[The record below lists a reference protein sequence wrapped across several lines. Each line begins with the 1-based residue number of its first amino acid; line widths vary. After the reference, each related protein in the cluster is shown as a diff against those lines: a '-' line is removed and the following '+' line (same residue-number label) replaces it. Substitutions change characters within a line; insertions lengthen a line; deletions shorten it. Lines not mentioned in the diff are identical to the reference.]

1 MENILVVKRNKTT
14 EPYCVAK
21 IKKIIE
27 FVTKNTKANP
37 LELETMINSRVKNK
51 ITTQEIQFSLI
62 DGAISLISTEA
73 PDWSL
78 VAGRLE
84 VYNLQREIFKAYKIT
99 YDTPLYD
106 FIQEMCDKGLYD
118 KVILEKYTQDEINKI
133 NAFLNVDYDFNLN
146 IASAKNLIKKYLIKY
161 NGKSIELPQFA
172 NLVTIMFLNI
182 SEKEN
187 RIENIK
193 KDYEAVAS
201 LRISLATPFK
211 ANLRKPNANLSSCFI
226 LEVDD
231 NSESINHSLASIA
244 EISKNGGGVGI
255 YLGRLRPSN
264 SLVRGRVG
272 ANNINKWA
280 KIIDDM
286 SPAWNQCHIEGSEV
300 EILDKGVTKILK
312 IEQVREGDL
321 IKSYDVSAGKFV
333 FNKVEELH
341 IKRVDSDNQIKFKL
355 ENGNVIITS
364 KLTRL
369 YSPEFK
375 QYMNACDFEI
385 GDEFLTDDGKT
396 TKIVDI
402 AKFDS
407 KSKFYDF
414 SVKNDENFF
423 VNSILS
429 HNCGVRQGAMTISI
443 DVFHKDIESFI
454 EMKTESGGDI
464 REKCFNIFPQVILN
478 NKFIEAVENNDVY
491 PLLDRHTILT
501 KLNADICNLKDFN
514 DNYDKIL
521 ELVKNK
527 KLYNCELIE
536 AKKLWKRILEVYVE
550 TGELYLVFKEN
561 INKTNPF
568 YDNGEYINSANLC
581 LESFSIARPST
592 NFKTELQ
599 GNKAINTFDV
609 GRIHTC
615 NLISLNLSEMKL
627 HEIDDYTRQA
637 VRMLDNA
644 IDLTEVPVVEGKRHK
659 DETRVIG
666 VGVMGLADFLA
677 FHKKSYIKDN
687 DFIESIFERVSYNA
701 LAESIELAKHRG
713 SFLKFNESCFAKGKF
728 LNKSGKELME
738 SSLTKEFDW
747 ISLLEN
753 AKKGVRNAML
763 VAVAP
768 NTSSSLLCGCS
779 ASYLPIFSK
788 LNYETMEKLN
798 IPVVPKYIADRF
810 WYYKEAIHIE
820 ARHIVELTNRLTK
833 WIDTGI
839 SMELILAEKDN
850 IKELSD
856 TIIQCSKENL
866 KAVYYSR
873 TLSTNTHTCST
884 CAN

>member
-1 MENILVVKRNKTT
+1 MENILVIKRNKTT

-84 VYNLQREIFKAYKIT
+84 IYNLQREIFKSYKIT

-118 KVILEKYTQDEINKI
+118 KVILEKYTRDEINKI

-182 SEKEN
+182 REKEN
-187 RIENIK
+187 RLENIK

-231 NSESINHSLASIA
+231 NAESINHSLASIA
-244 EISKNGGGVGI
+244 NISKNGGGVGI

-286 SPAWNQCHIEGSEV
+286 APAWNQCHLENSKV
-300 EILDKGVTKILK
+300 ETILDGNTKEVKIQDVKQGDFIKSFNVETKDVRYNKILK
-312 IEQVREGDL
+312 
-321 IKSYDVSAGKFV
+321 V
-333 FNKVEELH
+333 FEKNVEKE
-341 IKRVDSDNQIKFKL
+341 NQLKIYL
-355 ENGNVIITS
+355 ENGKNIVTS
-364 KLTRL
+364 KLTML
-369 YSPEFK
+369 YSPCYDSYMVAK
-375 QYMNACDFEI
+375 QFEV
-385 GDEFLTDDGKT
+385 GDTLLLENKELTRI
-396 TKIVDI
+396 TKIENCNTDE
-402 AKFDS
+402 
-407 KSKFYDF
+407 KFYDF
-414 SVKNDENFF
+414 HVENDNNFF
-423 VNSILS
+423 VNGILT

-478 NKFIEAVENNDVY
+478 NKFIQAVENNDVY
-491 PLLDRHTILT
+491 PLLDRNTILS
-501 KLNADICNLKDFN
+501 KLNVDICNLKEFN
-514 DNYDKIL
+514 DNYEKIL

-581 LESFSIARPST
+581 VESFSIARPST

-599 GNKAINTFDV
+599 GNKAINTFEV
-609 GRIHTC
+609 GRTHTC
-615 NLISLNLSEMKL
+615 NLISLNLSDMKVN
-627 HEIDDYTRQA
+627 EIDTYARQA

-644 IDLTEVPVVEGKRHK
+644 IDLTEVPVVEGQLHK
-659 DETRVIG
+659 NETRVIG

-677 FHKKSYIKDN
+677 YHKKSYIKDN
-687 DFIESIFERVSYNA
+687 DFIESIFERISFNT
-701 LAESIELAKHRG
+701 LAESIELAKQRG
-713 SFLKFNESCFAKGKF
+713 SFLKFEDSCFAKGKF

-738 SSLTKEFDW
+738 ASITKEFDW
-747 ISLLEN
+747 VALLEK
-753 AKKGVRNAML
+753 AKDGVRNAML
-763 VAVAP
+763 MAVAP

-820 ARHIVELTNRLTK
+820 AKHIVELTNRLTK

-856 TIIQCSKENL
+856 MIIQCSKENL

-873 TLSTNTHTCST
+873 TLSTNNHTCST

>member
-118 KVILEKYTQDEINKI
+118 KVILEKYTRDEINKI

-187 RIENIK
+187 RIDNIK

-244 EISKNGGGVGI
+244 EISKNGGGVGV

-286 SPAWNQCHIEGSEV
+286 SPAWNQ
-300 EILDKGVTKILK
+300 
-312 IEQVREGDL
+312 
-321 IKSYDVSAGKFV
+321 
-333 FNKVEELH
+333 
-341 IKRVDSDNQIKFKL
+341 
-355 ENGNVIITS
+355 
-364 KLTRL
+364 
-369 YSPEFK
+369 
-375 QYMNACDFEI
+375 
-385 GDEFLTDDGKT
+385 
-396 TKIVDI
+396 
-402 AKFDS
+402 
-407 KSKFYDF
+407 
-414 SVKNDENFF
+414 
-423 VNSILS
+423 
-429 HNCGVRQGAMTISI
+429 CGVRQGAMTISI

-478 NKFIEAVENNDVY
+478 NKFIQAVENNDVY

-581 LESFSIARPST
+581 LTGDTQIKIRIQDKVKNVSIQDLKNYTDYEVLSY
-592 NFKTELQ
+592 NTETKENEWKQ
-599 GNKAINTFDV
+599 G
-609 GRIHTC
+609 
-615 NLISLNLSEMKL
+615 
-627 HEIDDYTRQA
+627 Y
-637 VRMLDNA
+637 
-644 IDLTEVPVVEGKRHK
+644 
-659 DETRVIG
+659 
-666 VGVMGLADFLA
+666 
-677 FHKKSYIKDN
+677 
-687 DFIESIFERVSYNA
+687 DFIESEHEEYYEIEFE
-701 LAESIELAKHRG
+701 
-713 SFLKFNESCFAKGKF
+713 GKII
-728 LNKSGKELME
+728 K
-738 SSLTKEFDW
+738 
-747 ISLLEN
+747 
-753 AKKGVRNAML
+753 
-763 VAVAP
+763 
-768 NTSSSLLCGCS
+768 CS
-779 ASYLPIFSK
+779 AEHKIWTENRGYVKAKDLV
-788 LNYETMEKLN
+788 ETDVLR
-798 IPVVPKYIADRF
+798 V
-810 WYYKEAIHIE
+810 
-820 ARHIVELTNRLTK
+820 L
-833 WIDTGI
+833 
-839 SMELILAEKDN
+839 
-850 IKELSD
+850 
-856 TIIQCSKENL
+856 
-866 KAVYYSR
+866 
-873 TLSTNTHTCST
+873 
-884 CAN
+884 

>member
-1 MENILVVKRNKTT
+1 MENILVIKRNKTT

-84 VYNLQREIFKAYKIT
+84 IYNLQREIFKAYKIT

-118 KVILEKYTQDEINKI
+118 KVILEKYTRDEINKI

-182 SEKEN
+182 REKEN
-187 RIENIK
+187 RLENIK

-231 NSESINHSLASIA
+231 NAESINHSLASIA
-244 EISKNGGGVGI
+244 NISKNGGGVGI

-286 SPAWNQCHIEGSEV
+286 APAWNQ
-300 EILDKGVTKILK
+300 
-312 IEQVREGDL
+312 
-321 IKSYDVSAGKFV
+321 
-333 FNKVEELH
+333 
-341 IKRVDSDNQIKFKL
+341 
-355 ENGNVIITS
+355 
-364 KLTRL
+364 
-369 YSPEFK
+369 
-375 QYMNACDFEI
+375 
-385 GDEFLTDDGKT
+385 
-396 TKIVDI
+396 
-402 AKFDS
+402 
-407 KSKFYDF
+407 
-414 SVKNDENFF
+414 
-423 VNSILS
+423 
-429 HNCGVRQGAMTISI
+429 CGVRQGAMTISI

-478 NKFIEAVENNDVY
+478 NKFIQAVENNDVY
-491 PLLDRHTILT
+491 PLLDRNTILS
-501 KLNADICNLKDFN
+501 KLNVDICNLKEFN
-514 DNYDKIL
+514 DNYEKIL

-581 LESFSIARPST
+581 VESFSIARPST

-599 GNKAINTFDV
+599 DNKAINTFEV
-609 GRIHTC
+609 GRTHTC
-615 NLISLNLSEMKL
+615 NLISLNLSDMKVN
-627 HEIDDYTRQA
+627 EIDTYARQA

-644 IDLTEVPVVEGKRHK
+644 IDLTEVPVVEGQLHK
-659 DETRVIG
+659 NETRVIG

-687 DFIESIFERVSYNA
+687 DFIESIFERVSFNT
-701 LAESIELAKHRG
+701 LAESIELAKQRG
-713 SFLKFNESCFAKGKF
+713 SFLKFEDSCFAKGKF

-738 SSLTKEFDW
+738 ASITKEFDW
-747 ISLLEN
+747 VALLEK
-753 AKKGVRNAML
+753 AKDGVRNAML
-763 VAVAP
+763 MAVAP

-820 ARHIVELTNRLTK
+820 AKHIVELTNRLTK

-856 TIIQCSKENL
+856 MIIKCSKENL

-873 TLSTNTHTCST
+873 TLSTNNHTCST

>member
-118 KVILEKYTQDEINKI
+118 KVILEKYTRDEINKI

-244 EISKNGGGVGI
+244 EISKNGGGVGV

-312 IEQVREGDL
+312 IEKVKKGDL

-369 YSPEFK
+369 FSPEFK

-414 SVKNDENFF
+414 SIKNDENFF

-478 NKFIEAVENNDVY
+478 NKFIQAVENNDVY

-501 KLNADICNLKDFN
+501 KLNVDICNLKDFN

-581 LESFSIARPST
+581 LSGDT
-592 NFKTELQ
+592 LLK
-599 GNKAINTFDV
+599 
-609 GRIHTC
+609 
-615 NLISLNLSEMKL
+615 
-627 HEIDDYTRQA
+627 
-637 VRMLDNA
+637 
-644 IDLTEVPVVEGKRHK
+644 
-659 DETRVIG
+659 
-666 VGVMGLADFLA
+666 
-677 FHKKSYIKDN
+677 IKD
-687 DFIESIFERVSYNA
+687 
-701 LAESIELAKHRG
+701 
-713 SFLKFNESCFAKGKF
+713 
-728 LNKSGKELME
+728 
-738 SSLTKEFDW
+738 
-747 ISLLEN
+747 
-753 AKKGVRNAML
+753 KKG
-763 VAVAP
+763 
-768 NTSSSLLCGCS
+768 
-779 ASYLPIFSK
+779 
-788 LNYETMEKLN
+788 
-798 IPVVPKYIADRF
+798 
-810 WYYKEAIHIE
+810 
-820 ARHIVELTNRLTK
+820 
-833 WIDTGI
+833 
-839 SMELILAEKDN
+839 N
-850 IKELSD
+850 IKEAMLAELEFSKDYEVLSYN
-856 TIIQCSKENL
+856 TETKENEWKKGYDFIKSKHTEYYEIIDENSGNIIKCSAEHKIWTENRGYVKAKDL
-866 KAVYYSR
+866 KENDILKIY
-873 TLSTNTHTCST
+873 
-884 CAN
+884 

>member
-118 KVILEKYTQDEINKI
+118 KVILEKYTRDEINKI

-187 RIENIK
+187 RIDNIK

-244 EISKNGGGVGI
+244 EISKNGGGVGV

-286 SPAWNQCHIEGSEV
+286 SPAWNQ
-300 EILDKGVTKILK
+300 
-312 IEQVREGDL
+312 
-321 IKSYDVSAGKFV
+321 
-333 FNKVEELH
+333 
-341 IKRVDSDNQIKFKL
+341 
-355 ENGNVIITS
+355 
-364 KLTRL
+364 
-369 YSPEFK
+369 
-375 QYMNACDFEI
+375 
-385 GDEFLTDDGKT
+385 
-396 TKIVDI
+396 
-402 AKFDS
+402 
-407 KSKFYDF
+407 
-414 SVKNDENFF
+414 
-423 VNSILS
+423 
-429 HNCGVRQGAMTISI
+429 CGVRQGAMTISI

-501 KLNADICNLKDFN
+501 KLNVDICNLKDFN

-581 LESFSIARPST
+581 VESFSIARPST

-687 DFIESIFERVSYNA
+687 DFIESIFERGSYNA

-713 SFLKFNESCFAKGKF
+713 SFLKFEESCFAKGKF

-873 TLSTNTHTCST
+873 TLSTNNHTCST

>member
-1 MENILVVKRNKTT
+1 MENILVIKRNKTT

-84 VYNLQREIFKAYKIT
+84 IYNLQREIFKAYKIT

-118 KVILEKYTQDEINKI
+118 KVILEKYTRDEINKI

-182 SEKEN
+182 REKEN
-187 RIENIK
+187 RLENIK

-231 NSESINHSLASIA
+231 NAESINHSLASIA
-244 EISKNGGGVGI
+244 NISKNGGGVGI

-286 SPAWNQCHIEGSEV
+286 APAWNQ
-300 EILDKGVTKILK
+300 
-312 IEQVREGDL
+312 
-321 IKSYDVSAGKFV
+321 
-333 FNKVEELH
+333 
-341 IKRVDSDNQIKFKL
+341 
-355 ENGNVIITS
+355 
-364 KLTRL
+364 
-369 YSPEFK
+369 
-375 QYMNACDFEI
+375 
-385 GDEFLTDDGKT
+385 
-396 TKIVDI
+396 
-402 AKFDS
+402 
-407 KSKFYDF
+407 
-414 SVKNDENFF
+414 
-423 VNSILS
+423 
-429 HNCGVRQGAMTISI
+429 CGVRQGAMTISI

-478 NKFIEAVENNDVY
+478 NKFIQAVENNDVY
-491 PLLDRHTILT
+491 PLLDRNTILS
-501 KLNADICNLKDFN
+501 KLNVDICNLKEFN
-514 DNYDKIL
+514 DNYEKIL

-581 LESFSIARPST
+581 VESFSIARPST

-599 GNKAINTFDV
+599 DNKAINTFEA
-609 GRIHTC
+609 GRTHTC
-615 NLISLNLSEMKL
+615 NLISLNLSDMKVN
-627 HEIDDYTRQA
+627 EIDTYARQA

-644 IDLTEVPVVEGKRHK
+644 IDLTEVPVVEGQLHK
-659 DETRVIG
+659 NETRVIG

-687 DFIESIFERVSYNA
+687 DFIESIFERVSFNT
-701 LAESIELAKHRG
+701 LAESIELAKQRG
-713 SFLKFNESCFAKGKF
+713 SFLKFEDSCFAKGKF

-738 SSLTKEFDW
+738 ASITKEFDW
-747 ISLLEN
+747 VALLEK
-753 AKKGVRNAML
+753 AKDGVRNAML
-763 VAVAP
+763 MAVAP

-820 ARHIVELTNRLTK
+820 AKHIVELTNRLTK

-856 TIIQCSKENL
+856 MIIKCSKENL

-873 TLSTNTHTCST
+873 TLSTNNHTCST